1 MYKGLLEINLKKDK
15 SKEKWIDKI
24 IGKFAQQETLVV
36 KIKK

>member
-1 MYKGLLEINLKKDK
+1 MYKGLLEINFKKDK
-15 SKEKWIDKI
+15 SKEKWIDEI